1 MNAVKTTA
9 LALFGVVVVLFA
21 ASGCTPMTTPAIPTS
36 TPAPAPTATA
46 PAAGILDGVYAIDT
60 YKLKFQGSHFTL
72 LTEFDQEWAQ
82 GHFAINGNQITFTDE
97 DFAPECGPETS
108 PYTYG
113 WAFDGKAL
121 TFSNPGDKC
130 EGRSSFMLEKPW
142 IFKGP
147 TQ

>member
-1 MNAVKTTA
+1 MNVVKVSLITFCCA
-9 LALFGVVVVLFA
+9 VVVSFTVV
-21 ASGCTPMTTPAIPTS
+21 SCTSAPAPTLPTS
-36 TPAPAPTATA
+36 TPMPAPTATV
-46 PAAGILDGVYAIDT
+46 PPAGIPDGTYAIDT

-82 GHFAINGNQITFTDE
+82 GHFAINGSQITFTDE

-121 TFSNPGDKC
+121 TFSNPSDKC
-130 EGRSSFMLEKPW
+130 EGRSSFMMEKPW
-142 IFKGP
+142 IFKGS